1 MTVSEKIKTID
12 NKTKQNERQYK
23 LDRETAKISALSTRD
38 GKYQFDRWRSFTI
51 KRLVRK
57 NCYNQKI

>member
-38 GKYQFDRWRSFTI
+38 VVNINLTGGD
-51 KRLVRK
+51 LLP
-57 NCYNQKI
+57 

>member
-12 NKTKQNERQYK
+12 NKTKRNERQYK

-38 GKYQFDRWRSFTI
+38 VVNINLTGGD
-51 KRLVRK
+51 LLP
-57 NCYNQKI
+57 